1 MKFIISKKDNL
12 KDSIP
17 LMSLLISLNL
27 ILIILMTYLPY
38 LSMVLFLLMPLP
50 SIIYFLYIK
59 FKYYYI
65 YFLSSFLLGL
75 LVSIGDIS
83 YCLTSLLPIL
93 LITPLIGFL
102 LNKKVDIFLI
112 IIISSVLMFLINIG
126 LIYLLNFI
134 YNIDFINNILVL
146 LKLNNN
152 EVINLLLP
160 TIIYLVTLAQI
171 FIMTFINFK
180 EINSINK
187 ISFLNIYNDL
197 IGIIV
202 TLVFTLITLVTY
214 FFDIKIFILL
224 LVISFISSLNI
235 FVFKRKYLQNS
246 IIFLVFLIL
255 AWILYIIILPNF
267 SYINALFITLLL
279 PIALSIYKIIY
290 LLIDK
295 IKHHDKRIN

>member
-126 LIYLLNFI
+126 LICLLNFI

-279 PIALSIYKIIY
+279 PIAFSIYKIIY

>member
-1 MKFIISKKDNL
+1 MKFIVSKKDNL

-17 LMSLLISLNL
+17 LISLLVSLNL

-38 LSMVLFLLMPLP
+38 LSIVLFLLMPLP

-83 YCLTSLLPIL
+83 FCLTSLLPIL
-93 LITPLIGFL
+93 LFTPLIGFL
-102 LNKKVDIFLI
+102 LNKNVDIFLI
-112 IIISSVLMFLINIG
+112 IIMSSVLMFLINIG

-134 YNIDFINNILVL
+134 YNIDFINNILFL

-152 EVINLLLP
+152 EVINMLLP
-160 TIIYLVTLAQI
+160 SIIYLVTLAQI
-171 FIMTFINFK
+171 FVITYINFK
-180 EINSINK
+180 EISSINK
-187 ISFLNIYNDL
+187 ISFLNVYNDL
-197 IGIIV
+197 IGVVI
-202 TLVFTLITLVTY
+202 TLIFTLITLITY
-214 FFDIKIFILL
+214 FFNIKIFILL
-224 LVISFISSLNI
+224 LIISFISSLNV

-246 IIFLVFLIL
+246 IIFLVSSIFV
-255 AWILYIIILPNF
+255 WILYIIILPYL

-279 PIALSIYKIIY
+279 LITLSIYKIIY

-295 IKHHDKRIN
+295 IKHQDKIIN

>member
-134 YNIDFINNILVL
+134 YNIDFINNILFL

>member
-1 MKFIISKKDNL
+1 
-12 KDSIP
+12 
-17 LMSLLISLNL
+17 
-27 ILIILMTYLPY
+27 
-38 LSMVLFLLMPLP
+38 
-50 SIIYFLYIK
+50 
-59 FKYYYI
+59 
-65 YFLSSFLLGL
+65 
-75 LVSIGDIS
+75 
-83 YCLTSLLPIL
+83 
-93 LITPLIGFL
+93 
-102 LNKKVDIFLI
+102 
-112 IIISSVLMFLINIG
+112 MFLINIG

-146 LKLNNN
+146 LKLNNS

-279 PIALSIYKIIY
+279 PMALSIYKIIY

>member
-279 PIALSIYKIIY
+279 PMALSIYKIIY

>member
-134 YNIDFINNILVL
+134 YNIDFITNIIVL

-197 IGIIV
+197 IGVIV

>member
-1 MKFIISKKDNL
+1 MKFIINKKDNL

-187 ISFLNIYNDL
+187 ISSLNIYNDL
-197 IGIIV
+197 ISIIV
-202 TLVFTLITLVTY
+202 TLIFALITLITY

-246 IIFLVFLIL
+246 IIFLVFLISVR
-255 AWILYIIILPNF
+255 ILYIIILPNF

-290 LLIDK
+290 LLINK

>member
-134 YNIDFINNILVL
+134 YNIDFITNIIVL

-197 IGIIV
+197 IGVIV

-255 AWILYIIILPNF
+255 AWILYIIIFPNF

>member
-246 IIFLVFLIL
+246 IIFFVFLIL

>member
-59 FKYYYI
+59 FKHYYI

-197 IGIIV
+197 IGVIA
-202 TLVFTLITLVTY
+202 TLVFTLITLVAY

-290 LLIDK
+290 LLINK

>member
-12 KDSIP
+12 KKSIP
-17 LMSLLISLNL
+17 LISLLVSLNL

-38 LSMVLFLLMPLP
+38 LSIVLFLLMPLP

-102 LNKKVDIFLI
+102 LNKKVDVFLI
-112 IIISSVLMFLINIG
+112 IIISSVLMFIINIG

-134 YNIDFINNILVL
+134 YNIDFINNILTL
-146 LKLNNN
+146 LKLDNNKI
-152 EVINLLLP
+152 INLLLP

-187 ISFLNIYNDL
+187 ISFLNVYNDL
-197 IGIIV
+197 ISIII
-202 TLVFTLITLVTY
+202 TFVFTLITLVTY
-214 FFDIKIFILL
+214 FFNIKIFILL
-224 LVISFISSLNI
+224 LIISIISSLNI

-255 AWILYIIILPNF
+255 VWILYVIILPNF
-267 SYINALFITLLL
+267 NYINALFIILLL
-279 PIALSIYKIIY
+279 PFILSIYKIIF

-295 IKHHDKRIN
+295 IKHRDKIIN

>member
-12 KDSIP
+12 KDSIS

-126 LIYLLNFI
+126 LIFLLNFI
-134 YNIDFINNILVL
+134 YNINFINNILVL

-187 ISFLNIYNDL
+187 ISFLNIYNGS
-197 IGIIV
+197 IGVIV
-202 TLVFTLITLVTY
+202 TFVFTLITLVTY

-224 LVISFISSLNI
+224 LAISFISSLNI

-295 IKHHDKRIN
+295 IEHHDKRIN

>member
-1 MKFIISKKDNL
+1 MKFIVSKKDNL

-17 LMSLLISLNL
+17 LISLLVSLNL

-38 LSMVLFLLMPLP
+38 LSIVLFLLMPLP

-102 LNKKVDIFLI
+102 LNKNVDIFLI
-112 IIISSVLMFLINIG
+112 IIMSSVLMFLINIG

-134 YNIDFINNILVL
+134 YNIDFINNILFL

-152 EVINLLLP
+152 EVINMLLP
-160 TIIYLVTLAQI
+160 SIIYLVTLAQI
-171 FIMTFINFK
+171 FVITYINFK
-180 EINSINK
+180 EISSINK
-187 ISFLNIYNDL
+187 ISFLNVYNDL
-197 IGIIV
+197 IGVVI
-202 TLVFTLITLVTY
+202 TLIFTLITLITY
-214 FFDIKIFILL
+214 FFNIKIFILL
-224 LVISFISSLNI
+224 LIISFISSLNV

-246 IIFLVFLIL
+246 IIFLVSSIFV
-255 AWILYIIILPNF
+255 WILYIIILPYL

-279 PIALSIYKIIY
+279 LITLSIYKIIY

-295 IKHHDKRIN
+295 IKHQDKIIN

>member
-197 IGIIV
+197 IGVIV

>member
-197 IGIIV
+197 IGVIV

-279 PIALSIYKIIY
+279 PMALSIYKIIY